1 MAMNICQ
8 RVTRLEETVERISE
22 VLDGFIE
29 NANRNVVANNK
40 NIERIQEGF
49 EIVFKEIDEL
59 KVAPD
64 KHLNKMG

>member
-59 KVAPD
+59 KTLPG

>member
-1 MAMNICQ
+1 MNFFQ
-8 RVTRLEETVERISE
+8 RVNRLEETVERISE
-22 VLDGFIE
+22 SLDGLIE

-49 EIVFKEIDEL
+49 ELVFKEIDEL
-59 KVAPD
+59 KTLPG

>member
-22 VLDGFIE
+22 VLGGLIE
-29 NANRNVVANNK
+29 NASCNAIVNNE

-49 EIVFKEIDEL
+49 EIVFKELDEL
-59 KVAPD
+59 KAVPD
-64 KHLNKMG
+64 KH

>member
-8 RVTRLEETVERISE
+8 RVARLEETVERISE

-29 NANRNVVANNK
+29 NANYNSSVNNVNVIKIAEK
-40 NIERIQEGF
+40 F
-49 EIVFKEIDEL
+49 EQVFEELDEL
-59 KVAPD
+59 KAVPD